1 MNINDRIKRVK
12 PFLSFTG
19 IGVGELVDG
28 TVKKHGVSLAELPIG
43 KSSVAEFGVPGTSHG
58 NAGLVVRICTADESP
73 NRSVNN

>member
-1 MNINDRIKRVK
+1 
-12 PFLSFTG
+12 
-19 IGVGELVDG
+19 VDG

-58 NAGLVVRICTADESP
+58 NAGLVVRICTAYESP